1 MMDRLSET
9 LLQARDAAVEEW
21 SREHGS
27 RYMSMLEGYGDMVRK
42 LEKTQASTK
51 AVKSKLET
59 ISALMD
65 NEDPQIIQ
73 ECMADMETKAAAVLY
88 GAARMYAAVRVMM
101 HTIKG
106 STGGNLLDL
115 LEDGADRHDG

>member
-21 SREHGS
+21 SRKHGS

-59 ISALMD
+59 VSALMD
-65 NEDPQIIQ
+65 NEDPQIMQ
-73 ECMADMETKAAAVLY
+73 ECMVDMETKAAAVLY

-101 HTIKG
+101 ATIRG

-115 LEDGADRHDG
+115 LEDGADQRDS

>member
-59 ISALMD
+59 VSALMD
-65 NEDPQIIQ
+65 NEDPQIMQ
-73 ECMADMETKAAAVLY
+73 ECMVDMETKAAAVLY
-88 GAARMYAAVRVMM
+88 GAERMYAAVRVMM
-101 HTIKG
+101 ATIRG

-115 LEDGADRHDG
+115 LEDGADQRDS